1 MAAGAERERE
11 VYALVDG
18 FVDDIECAIVYS
30 AAEHLATQMSFIT
43 SGYNERAVIDFQVR
57 AARV

>member
-1 MAAGAERERE
+1 MAAGAERERAL
-11 VYALVDG
+11 YALVDG

-57 AARV
+57 AG